1 MKNVPIEIHKED
13 YEGRVN
19 SVDDW
24 EIPENEKKELYRF
37 LEELEL
43 GKVNRGR
50 KISKTR
56 QLKYL
61 SLLKCPL
68 EYFGEN
74 VEKLNQKDIES
85 FEKSLSSGKIKNRF
99 GKEYEHNT
107 KVDIRIALKVY
118 LKWRLKEKALLL
130 VDWLDT
136 RREGKTPDYLSEKD
150 IEILYKQCKSNKER
164 YLIAVLFDAGA
175 RAGEFFNIR
184 FEDIKIPVEKES
196 FIKITLKEEYSK
208 TKGRVAS
215 LYWKNSLDAVRDFY
229 EERKKEGIRTDE
241 PLFKDTYDAARF
253 FLMRLGKKVLKRSI
267 HFHLFRHSSATYYAN
282 KLNRQE
288 LCYRYGWAF
297 SSRMPDVYISRAGME
312 NKELDEKFTQTE
324 LGELKTKLERQE
336 QENKL
341 MKERQERLEE
351 DLTKRRELD
360 PILNNLFKSKGAIEL
375 FEKLLRKADKYGK
388 AELIVKMRNEK
399 GDRSKNELSPTIAE

>member
-1 MKNVPIEIHKED
+1 MRNIPVEIYKED
-13 YEGRVN
+13 YDGRVN

-24 EIPENEKKELYRF
+24 SIPQNEKKELHKF

-68 EYFGEN
+68 EYLEKN
-74 VEKLNQKDIES
+74 VEKLTQKDIES
-85 FEKSLSSGKIKNRF
+85 FEKALSSGKIKNKF

-118 LKWRLKEKALLL
+118 LKWRLKDKALLL

-136 RREGKTPDYLSEKD
+136 RREGKTPYYLSEKD
-150 IEILYKQCKSNKER
+150 IEILHKQCKSNKER

-175 RAGEFFNIR
+175 RASEFFNIR

-196 FIKITLKEEYSK
+196 FVKITLKEEYSK
-208 TKGRVAS
+208 TKRRVIS
-215 LYWKNSLDAVRDFY
+215 LYWKNSLDAIRDFY

-241 PLFKDTYDAARF
+241 LLFKDTYDGARF
-253 FLMRLGKKVLKRSI
+253 FLMRLGKKVLKRNI

-288 LCYRYGWAF
+288 LCYRFGWAF

-336 QENKL
+336 QENKI
-341 MKERQERLEE
+341 MKERQLMLEK
-351 DLTKRRELD
+351 DLEKRKELD
-360 PILNNLFKSKGAIEL
+360 PLLNDLFRSKGAIEL
-375 FEKLLRKADKYGK
+375 FMNLLEKASKQGK
-388 AELIVKMRNEK
+388 ITLKIQ
-399 GDRSKNELSPTIAE
+399 RSGGRTKHELSPTIE